1 MKDQDQ
7 EKFVTVSV
15 SGSVDAVAEAISR
28 IFGAT
33 VNPDALEATDADG
46 NFLSKFDVECRYN
59 YTDEDGNILY
69 RVTRLK
75 NKKSGTKSFTT
86 EVAGPDGRF
95 RYGRIERKVP
105 YNLPKLMEAA
115 KNGGEVA
122 VCNGERAA
130 EAHDAKHEKSGI
142 IATTF
147 HGGLPSS
154 NAQYAEYFK
163 GVGMVLIVDDGVEPT
178 EDGFG
183 LAKFVKALKE
193 MGIAVDYV
201 LEAEAGVE

>member
-15 SGSVDAVAEAISR
+15 SGSVDAVAEVMSR

-46 NFLSKFDVECRYN
+46 NFRSKFDVECRYN

-86 EVAGPDGRF
+86 EVARPDGRF
-95 RYGRIERKVP
+95 RYGGIERKVP
-105 YNLPKLMEAA
+105 YNLPKLREAA

-122 VCNGERAA
+122 VCNGERAV
-130 EAHDAKHEKSGI
+130 EAYNAKHEKSGI

-147 HGGLPSS
+147 YGGLRRA
-154 NAQYAEYFK
+154 NRKYASFFS
-163 GVGMVLIVDDGVEPT
+163 GVSKVYIVDNGEDPT
-178 EDGFG
+178 GFPSPIND
-183 LAKFVKALKE
+183 FITSLKGQ
-193 MGIAVDYV
+193 GIAVDYV
-201 LEAEAGVE
+201 SEAEAGVE

>member
-33 VNPDALEATDADG
+33 LADTEETDQDG
-46 NFLSKFDVECRYN
+46 NLLSEFDAECRYN

-69 RVTRLK
+69 RVTRGK
-75 NKKSGTKSFTT
+75 WKKSGMKSFMT
-86 EVAGPDGRF
+86 EVAMPDGRF
-95 RYGRIERKVP
+95 RYGGIERKVP
-105 YNLPKLMEAA
+105 YNLPKLREAA

-122 VCNGERAA
+122 VCNGERAV
-130 EAHDAKHEKSGI
+130 EAYNAKHEKSGI

-147 HGGLPSS
+147 YGGLRRA
-154 NAQYAEYFK
+154 NRKYASFFS
-163 GVGMVLIVDDGVEPT
+163 GVSKVYIVDNGEDPT
-178 EDGFG
+178 GFPSPIDDFI
-183 LAKFVKALKE
+183 KSLKGR
-193 MGIAVDYV
+193 GIAVEYV
-201 LEAEAGVE
+201 SESEAGVE